1 MIYGIGVDIV
11 RIARIEAALERF
23 GNRFAHRVLS
33 DNELLQFAESTRP
46 ANLVAKHFAAKEA
59 FVKALG
65 TGIRDG
71 LNWREIEVRHDPLGR
86 PYLHISGRASEMQTE
101 RAVGD
106 SHLSLSDEN
115 EYALAFVTLL
125 KA

>member
-11 RIARIEAALERF
+11 RISRIEAALERV
-23 GNRFAHRVLS
+23 GDRFARQILS
-33 DNELLQFAESTRP
+33 ENELQKFAESSRQ
-46 ANLVAKHFAAKEA
+46 ASLVAKHFAAKEA
-59 FVKALG
+59 YVKALG

-71 LNWREIEVRHDPLGR
+71 LSWREIEVRHDPLGR
-86 PYLHISGRASEMQTE
+86 PYLHISGRANEMQTE

-106 SHLSLSDEN
+106 IHLSLSDED

-125 KA
+125 RR